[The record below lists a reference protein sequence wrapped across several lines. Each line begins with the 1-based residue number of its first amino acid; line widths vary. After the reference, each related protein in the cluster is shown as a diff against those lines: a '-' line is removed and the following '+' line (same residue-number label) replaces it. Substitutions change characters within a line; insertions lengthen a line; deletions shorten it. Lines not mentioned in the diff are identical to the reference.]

1 MQFSYIRALCP
12 TSQGKQRTDRMY
24 VNSILYT
31 VIDIVSTRLLAYH
44 SRGWAWFKLA
54 QPIAG
59 AQAGPRLLALQ
70 LIDVTVAVKNIHA
83 LMLDTV
89 ISHLAPVI

>member
-1 MQFSYIRALCP
+1 
-12 TSQGKQRTDRMY
+12 
-24 VNSILYT
+24 V
-31 VIDIVSTRLLAYH
+31 VYH

-59 AQAGPRLLALQ
+59 AQAGPRLLMLL
-70 LIDVTVAVKNIHA
+70 LIDVTIAVKNIHA